1 MANVFILRFYILCIL
16 NNGGLEG
23 IGGNLD
29 VFPIMKIDKLKDN
42 RVGGLM
48 YRQSLLAF
56 LAVASV
62 LQRIRYPVP
71 NHWQK
76 FLETLQVT
84 STVAYSKVM
93 ITEDDIEKDFKEKQ
107 EKIGELKNRSLYS
120 ENDVEEICQRREA
133 KGL

>member
-1 MANVFILRFYILCIL
+1 
-16 NNGGLEG
+16 
-23 IGGNLD
+23 
-29 VFPIMKIDKLKDN
+29 
-42 RVGGLM
+42 M
-48 YRQSLLAF
+48 YRQSLIAF

-107 EKIGELKNRSLYS
+107 EKIENLRDRSLYS
-120 ENDVEEICQRREA
+120 ENDIKNIQEEKEVR
-133 KGL
+133 GL